1 MENITNFINQNAAI
15 ILPIYGIW
23 VTVWK
28 GLALWKA
35 AKKDSKVFFVVI
47 LLFNT
52 VGLFEILYFFVLSKV
67 DFENVKAKVNT
78 FFKGI
83 KGKFSKK

>member
-1 MENITNFINQNAAI
+1 MQNFLTQNAAI
-15 ILPIYGIW
+15 ILPIVYIW
-23 VTVWK
+23 SIVWK

-35 AKKDSKVFFVVI
+35 ARKDAKVFFVII

-67 DFENVKAKVNT
+67 DFDKSKAKVNN

>member
-1 MENITNFINQNAAI
+1 MQNISNFLNQNGAIVVPI
-15 ILPIYGIW
+15 ILTW
-23 VTVWK
+23 SFVWK

-35 AKKDSKVFFVVI
+35 AKKDAKVFFVII

-67 DFENVKAKVNT
+67 DFSKTKAKVNG

-83 KGKFSKK
+83 KGKFSK